1 MGKLQRTQECYPD
14 REMCKKQNQKSFV
27 LLINESGD
35 QETGKCRILSN
46 KVSLLLY
53 QEMLECALQ
62 LHLHIL
68 KHRYNCF
75 IGNQPEYIVLERHGD
90 CN

>member
-14 REMCKKQNQKSFV
+14 REMCKKQNQESFV
-27 LLINESGD
+27 LLINENGD

-68 KHRYNCF
+68 KHR
-75 IGNQPEYIVLERHGD
+75 
-90 CN
+90 